1 MPTQQAQMM
10 LTLKMIQTLTNLMQ
24 PNKVCISCPSEF
36 RYSVLLLAVI
46 KISKLFDTN
55 WSFKGIPKN
64 SYSITEPQS
73 AEDLGVKLA
82 EYNFTDSFT
91 ITDLKPEKTLEGSQ
105 LVKINVKEAS
115 EDEITKTFCREVNL

>member
-1 MPTQQAQMM
+1 MP
-10 LTLKMIQTLTNLMQ
+10 LNSDIVYKILKFFYANRNSQTL
-24 PNKVCISCPSEF
+24 
-36 RYSVLLLAVI
+36 
-46 KISKLFDTN
+46 
-55 WSFKGIPKN
+55 
-64 SYSITEPQS
+64 YSITEPQS

>member
-1 MPTQQAQMM
+1 MR
-10 LTLKMIQTLTNLMQ
+10 
-24 PNKVCISCPSEF
+24 PNKVCISCASEL
-36 RYSVLLLAVI
+36 RYSVL
-46 KISKLFDTN
+46 
-55 WSFKGIPKN
+55 SFFHANRSLKRTLKH

-115 EDEITKTFCREVNL
+115 EDEITKTFCREVCKFII